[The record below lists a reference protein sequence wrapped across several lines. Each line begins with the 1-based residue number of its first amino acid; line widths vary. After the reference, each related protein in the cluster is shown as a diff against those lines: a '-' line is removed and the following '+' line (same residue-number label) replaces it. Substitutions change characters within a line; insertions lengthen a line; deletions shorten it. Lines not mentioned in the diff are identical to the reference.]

1 MNILS
6 RKKTSLRVTDIPTAG
21 MADVSF
27 LLLVFFLVT
36 TKFDTKQGLGLVL
49 PPHEEAGGVKVRVK
63 EENLTKIRVN
73 RRGEIAVGEEIV
85 TPAELQNLVRDK
97 IQENPQMVFVLEAD
111 RQAKYSMMVQAL
123 DQLLAAGAETISL
136 ATR

>member
-49 PPHEEAGGVKVRVK
+49 PPHAEAGGVKVRVK
-63 EENLTKIRVN
+63 EENLTKIQVN
-73 RRGEIAVGEEIV
+73 RRGEIAVDEQIV
-85 TPAELQNLVRDK
+85 SPAELQNIVREK
-97 IQENPQMVFVLEAD
+97 IRENPQMVFVLEAD
-111 RQAKYSMMVQAL
+111 RQAKYSMMVRAL